1 MLSKND
7 CGNGVMLSGKYKPLS
22 GANPLMTAS
31 LKVAFGAFL
40 FKE

>member
-1 MLSKND
+1 LSKND
-7 CGNGVMLSGKYKPLS
+7 FGSGVIRSGKYRPLS

-31 LKVAFGAFL
+31 LKLVFGAFL